1 MAFPGVKK
9 KSQRKNAVPAGHYSS
24 TVVGVRNADGY
35 SENEAIVVSH
45 KLKNDKGDIFTFE
58 EHFLNDLE
66 NPRTE
71 EFDSYLNK
79 NGVVLYSF
87 EDLVGLEEEL
97 TLEKQVRAGRT
108 YVNVVKRDFIKW
120 GKV

>member
-9 KSQRKNAVPAGHYSS
+9 KSKKKNAVPTGDYHS
-24 TVVGVRNADGY
+24 TIVGVRNADGY
-35 SENEAIVVSH
+35 SENEAIVVRYE
-45 KLKNDKGDIFTFE
+45 LKDDKGNVFTFE
-58 EHFLNDLE
+58 EHFLNDLD

-71 EFDSYLNK
+71 KFDTYLSK
-79 NGVVLYSF
+79 NGVALNSF

-120 GKV
+120 G